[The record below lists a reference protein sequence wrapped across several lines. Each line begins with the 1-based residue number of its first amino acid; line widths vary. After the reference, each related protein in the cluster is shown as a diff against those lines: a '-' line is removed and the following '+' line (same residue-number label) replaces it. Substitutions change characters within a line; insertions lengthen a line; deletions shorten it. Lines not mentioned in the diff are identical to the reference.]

1 MTKTFVKLQRTSG
14 VADSKPNT
22 VRRLLRFAIL
32 VVVALLAGTG
42 TTVSAAVFTYDAE
55 SNARVDAQVFGRA
68 EASPTQLSDVR
79 EGSASR
85 PFEAGGASTTPSHAL
100 VATNTGPD
108 FVAGP
113 AGSHPPVPVSQSRMA
128 AGLDEAGFPSAPTR
142 APGTEYTLPDG
153 SKVRL
158 MQPSG
163 QAPLRASFTNGN
175 GQAINPF
182 TGKPVQPPAPPGV
195 TMKEWVRL
203 NTHVDQTP

>member
-1 MTKTFVKLQRTSG
+1 MDRRVRSWATLIVAAVLVLLSGLAPATTTTASASTFV
-14 VADSKPNT
+14 
-22 VRRLLRFAIL
+22 
-32 VVVALLAGTG
+32 
-42 TTVSAAVFTYDAE
+42 YDAQ
-55 SNARVDAQVFGRA
+55 SNARVDAQALGPA
-68 EASPTQLSDVR
+68 KASPAPLSEVR
-79 EGSASR
+79 ERSAPRSATPGAPSTIPRSR
-85 PFEAGGASTTPSHAL
+85 S
-100 VATNTGPD
+100 VATSTGPD